1 MAIDY
6 SLELNKSSITIVHK
20 GNIMKF
26 TEGAFRDWAY
36 NVVTSEY
43 NGKVLNGLT
52 DHRRTNFREV
62 ESSNS

>member
-20 GNIMKF
+20 GNIMKY

-36 NVVTSEY
+36 DVVTSEY
-43 NGKVLNGLT
+43 GGKILDDGTYLIENKSLIV
-52 DHRRTNFREV
+52 
-62 ESSNS
+62 S